1 MQINFKYQNIDFS
14 LSFNKN
20 LIIFGSNKSGKTSLL
35 KLLKDGLN
43 GNNKNF
49 SLNSLECKK
58 EEYHI
63 IYFDEE
69 TDFNNEFKFTKNNIF
84 KTSLY
89 DAIYKN
95 IDKEKILSEI
105 NNSLDNID
113 KAVNKY
119 LDNNINNNFKNKLT
133 FNIDIDDIDKI
144 IDKFTTIYVN
154 DLIDTKEISKSD
166 KRKLIYQLLLFN
178 TPKDKKTFII
188 IDDFDL
194 YLDNE
199 GIVEILNLITI
210 LNKGNCHFIISTNNS
225 NIYNYL
231 DLNNF
236 SIYKTK
242 DYKLI
247 NFNNIDDILK
257 KYILFEQYQ
266 NYDSKMEYLEF
277 IQDNYHL
284 ITNNDLN
291 RIKNTLYNFQK
302 NNIGIILVSNKVYFT
317 SLYNNILNN
326 YIFYKDKFELE
337 LLKLVC
343 EKLLTD
349 YEITDII

>member
-1 MQINFKYQNIDFS
+1 MQINFIYKKNDFS
-14 LSFNKN
+14 LSFNNN

-35 KLLKDGLN
+35 KALKEGLA
-43 GNNKNF
+43 GNYKNF
-49 SLNSLECKK
+49 SLNSLECEKNR
-58 EEYHI
+58 YNV

-113 KAVNKY
+113 NAVNKY
-119 LDNNINNNFKNKLT
+119 LDSNINNSLKNKLK
-133 FNIDIDDIDKI
+133 FDINIDDIDKI

-154 DLIDTKEISKSD
+154 DLTDTKNISKSD

-178 TPKDKKTFII
+178 TTKDKKTFVI

-199 GIVEILNLITI
+199 GIVEVLNLIKI
-210 LNKGNCHFIISTNNS
+210 LNKNNCYFIISTNNS
-225 NIYNYL
+225 TIYNYL
-231 DLNNF
+231 DLNIF

-247 NFNNIDDILK
+247 NFNDINDILK
-257 KYILFEQYQ
+257 EYIMFEQYQ
-266 NYDSKMEYLEF
+266 NFGNNTNYLEF
-277 IQDNYHL
+277 KHNNYNL
-284 ITNNDLN
+284 INSNDLN
-291 RIKNTLYNFQK
+291 RIKNTIFNFQK
-302 NNIGIILVSNKVYFT
+302 NNIGIILVSNKIYLT
-317 SLYNNILNN
+317 SLTNNLLNN
-326 YIFYKDKFELE
+326 YILYKDILELK

>member
-1 MQINFKYQNIDFS
+1 MQINFKYQNINLS

-20 LIIFGSNKSGKTSLL
+20 LIIFGSNKSGKTTLL
-35 KLLKDGLN
+35 KSLKDGLN
-43 GNNKNF
+43 GNNKNL

-58 EEYHI
+58 DEYHI

-113 KAVNKY
+113 NAVNKY

-231 DLNNF
+231 DSSF
-236 SIYKTK
+236 SIYKIK
-242 DYKLI
+242 NFKLI
-247 NFNNIDDILK
+247 NFNNISDILK
-257 KYILFEQYQ
+257 ECFLFEQYQ
-266 NYDSKMEYLEF
+266 HYNKKVNYLKFKQE
-277 IQDNYHL
+277 NYNL
-284 ITNNDLN
+284 VTQNDL
-291 RIKNTLYNFQK
+291 KVLENTLYNYQK
-302 NNIGIILVSNKVYFT
+302 HNIGIILVSNKIYFT
-317 SLYNNILNN
+317 SLPSNVLNN
-326 YIFYKDKFELE
+326 YILYKNEVELK
-337 LLKLVC
+337 LLKIISQ
-343 EKLLTD
+343 KLLTD
-349 YEITDII
+349 YDIIDII